1 MDMSGEQEIAAPRET
16 VWAALNDP
24 ETLKASIPGCQSIEK
39 TSDTTF
45 SAKVKAKVGPVNATF
60 NGDVSLTNLNPP
72 ESYTISGEGS
82 GGAAGFAKGG
92 ADVVLEDHGDS
103 TLLKY
108 DVHAQVGGKLAQL
121 GQRLIK
127 STANKYAKQFF
138 ESFTHQVAPS
148 TSGSTSESVEAEQ
161 PTTEASSGQ
170 TASKAQAES
179 VPTAAPA
186 SSGEP
191 QPAPAPEAGEEVAE
205 PDAAAQPVA
214 DIGETSPGAA
224 PQSANTAPPTADREA
239 AAPESGRRRINPIAW
254 IVLVITAAI
263 VLVSIFAN

>member
-138 ESFTHQVAPS
+138 ESFTLQVAP
-148 TSGSTSESVEAEQ
+148 STSESVEAEQ